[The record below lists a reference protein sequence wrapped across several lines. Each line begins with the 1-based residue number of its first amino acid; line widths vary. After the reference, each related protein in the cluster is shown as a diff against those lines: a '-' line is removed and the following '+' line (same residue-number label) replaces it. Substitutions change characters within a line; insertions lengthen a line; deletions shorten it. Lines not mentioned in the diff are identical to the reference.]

1 MKVLV
6 VDDEPDF
13 ELLVRERLRRDVEE
27 KRYTMLFARSAL
39 EALRL
44 LEQHKDIY
52 VVLTDIN
59 MPEMDGLTFLEK
71 VVAANYLCKV
81 IVVSA
86 YGDMRNIRT
95 AMNRGAVDFV
105 TKPVD
110 FKDLRL
116 TIDKTLRQV
125 GELRDALDEN
135 RELVTAYDIMAR
147 SAEALRQA
155 NQLKTELLAIAA
167 HDLKNPLQA
176 VVGFAEL
183 INEKSKNELKNG
195 VPNPTLESIAAMSEK
210 ISSSSYRMFS
220 LIQQLLET
228 TAIESGNVKLNK
240 TPTNVSDLLRQVIQQ
255 NQTSADKKLQTIQ
268 FTSSPNLSALIDADR
283 MREVFDNL
291 ISNAIKYSPAGKTI
305 YVETKKNTG
314 IRGQE
319 TDINTFP
326 SPDSC
331 ILIAIRDEGQGLT
344 EEDKKKL
351 FGKFQRLSARPTGG
365 EHSTGLGL
373 SIVKQLVE
381 LHGGRVWAESDGKGK
396 GSTFFVELPTTN
408 GFTQELA

>member
-13 ELLVRERLRRDVEE
+13 ELLIRERLRRDVEE
-27 KRYTMLFARSAL
+27 KQYAILFACSAFEAL
-39 EALRL
+39 EL

-59 MPEMDGLTFLEK
+59 MPEMDGLMFLEK

-95 AMNRGAVDFV
+95 AMNRGAFDFI

-125 GELRDALDEN
+125 GELRRALDEN
-135 RELVTAYDIMAR
+135 RELIAAYDIMAR

-183 INEKSKNELKNG
+183 IYEKSKSELRNG
-195 VPNPTLESIAAMSEK
+195 VPNPAFESIAIMSEK
-210 ISSSSYRMFS
+210 ISNSSYRMFS

-228 TAIESGNVKLNK
+228 SAIESGSMKLHK
-240 TPTNVSDLLRQVIQQ
+240 TKTDIGDLLRQAVQQ
-255 NQTSADKKLQTIQ
+255 NQANADKKLQTIH
-268 FTSSPNLSALIDADR
+268 FTSSPNLIAEIDADR

-291 ISNAIKYSPAGKTI
+291 ISNAIKYSPTGKTI
-305 YVETKKNTG
+305 YVEMKKHTG
-314 IRGQE
+314 NRRQKTE
-319 TDINTFP
+319 AINALP
-326 SPDSC
+326 SSDSS
-331 ILIAIRDEGQGLT
+331 ILISIRDEGQGLT
-344 EEDKKKL
+344 DEDKKKL

-365 EHSTGLGL
+365 ENSTGLGL

-381 LHGGRVWAESDGKGK
+381 LHGGWVWAESEGKDQ
-396 GSTFFVELPTTN
+396 GSTFFVELPATN
-408 GFTQELA
+408 GFA